1 MRSAALNTSLS
12 APPGFSLTSFAS
24 IASVAAVLATPASAQ
39 EANLIPRDHF
49 FGNPERAAGLLSPS
63 GDRVSFLAP
72 RDGVLNVWVA
82 PADDIDAARAITADA
97 SRGIRSYF
105 WAPSGDTVIYF
116 QDVGGDENFHLFLT
130 DPETGETRNATDIE
144 GVRVQM
150 IAASYDRPDA
160 VLIGLNDRDPA
171 LHDVYELDLESGE
184 RSLVL
189 ENPGYASFV
198 ADDDLAVRL
207 GVLQTP
213 AGGFDI
219 YALNGEEP
227 VPLVELP
234 PDDALSSG
242 PLAFTDAGDAFYM
255 LDSRGRDTAALV
267 LVDVETGETREV
279 IASSDAADVSDVL
292 FHPTT
297 NEPLAYAIQRERVEW
312 TALDNE
318 TAERLATTERSLS
331 GDFAI
336 VSQTRDNSRWLVAE
350 DAAEAPGRVWHFDAE
365 DLTASL
371 LFTTRP
377 VLENA
382 PLQPM
387 HAVTIPSRDGLDL
400 ISYYTLPPGSD
411 EDGDGVPESPQPMML
426 WVHGGP
432 WARDSYG
439 FDSIH
444 QWLANRGYAVL
455 SVNYRGST
463 GFGKSFIN
471 ASHGEW
477 AGKMHDDLIDA
488 VEWAVEQSI
497 ASEDRIAIGGGSYGG
512 YATLV
517 GVTFT
522 PDVFACGVDIVGPS
536 NLVTL
541 IESFPEYWRPFL
553 DATFHRG
560 IGDPSIEEGR
570 AEAVA
575 RSPLH
580 RVDQIQVPLL
590 IGQGANDPRVTVI
603 ESEQIVEAMT
613 EAELPVTYVV
623 FPDEGHGFAR
633 PENSLAFF
641 AVMEAFLAENC
652 LGGRYEPIGTGLEGS
667 SITVEAGVDDV
678 PGLEAA
684 LEGFTPKIS
693 H

>member
-1 MRSAALNTSLS
+1 MRTAIVTATALFAALLTAAAAASE
-12 APPGFSLTSFAS
+12 AP
-24 IASVAAVLATPASAQ
+24 
-39 EANLIPRDHF
+39 LIPREHF
-49 FGNPERAAGLLSPS
+49 FGNPERAAGRISPE
-63 GDRVSFLAP
+63 GDHISFLAP

-82 PADDIDAARAITADA
+82 PADDIEAAEVITNDK

-105 WAPSGDTVIYF
+105 WAPGGDTVIHA

-130 DPETGETRNATDIE
+130 DLETSETRDVTDIA
-144 GVRVQM
+144 GVRATVV
-150 IAASYDRPDA
+150 AASYDKPDT

-171 LHDVYELDLESGE
+171 LHDVYALDLETGK
-184 RSLVL
+184 RRLVF
-189 ENPGYASFV
+189 ENPGYASV
-198 ADDDLAVRL
+198 IADDALEVRL
-207 GVLQTP
+207 GMRQTP
-213 AGGFDI
+213 AGGFEI
-219 YALNGEEP
+219 LALGAEAP
-227 VPLVELP
+227 RLLVSLP
-234 PDDALSSG
+234 PEDALSSG
-242 PLAFTDAGDAFYM
+242 PLTFNDEGDAFYM
-255 LDSRGRDTAALV
+255 LDSRGRDKAALV
-267 LVDVETGETREV
+267 LIDAGTGETRDV
-279 IASSDAADVSDVL
+279 VAGSDEADVADVL
-292 FHPTT
+292 FHPLTH
-297 NEPLAYAIQRERVEW
+297 EPLAYAVERERFEW
-312 TALDNE
+312 VALDRE
-318 TAERLATTERSLS
+318 TGERLAALDEALS
-331 GDFAI
+331 GDFEIA
-336 VSQTRDNSRWLVAE
+336 SQTRDNGEWLVEE
-350 DAAEAPGRVWHFDAE
+350 DAAAEPGRFWRFDAE
-365 DLTASL
+365 AMTASP

-377 VLENA
+377 VLEDA

-387 HAVTIPSRDGLDL
+387 HAVTIRSRDGMDL

-411 EDGDGVPESPQPMML
+411 PDGDGKPESPQPTML

-432 WARDSYG
+432 WGRDSYG
-439 FDSIH
+439 FDSVH

-463 GFGKSFIN
+463 GIGKNFIN

-488 VEWAVEQSI
+488 VEWAVEQDI
-497 ASEDRIAIGGGSYGG
+497 AKEDRVAIGGGSYGG

-541 IESFPEYWRPFL
+541 IESFPEYWKPFL

-560 IGDPSIEEGR
+560 IGDPSTEEGR

-580 RVDQIQVPLL
+580 KVDQIEVPLL

-613 EAELPVTYVV
+613 RAELPVTYVV

-633 PENSLAFF
+633 PENRLAFY
-641 AVMEAFLAENC
+641 AVMEGFLAENC
-652 LGGRYEPIGTGLEGS
+652 LGGRFEGIGDSLEGS
-667 SITVEAGVDDV
+667 SFTVDAGAGDV
-678 PGLEAA
+678 PGLEEA
-684 LEGFTPKIS
+684 LDGFRPKVAK
-693 H
+693 